1 MAETLAR
8 LFRHTVSYGKP
19 DVILAK
25 SDGSYRPISAQ
36 ELYRRVGR
44 LQLDLKRVGISAGDR
59 CAILSENRWEWAV
72 ADFAM
77 MTAGIVSV
85 PLYPTLTTEQLQYM
99 LEHSE
104 ARVVMVSGQDQ
115 FEKIQ
120 EIWQSLPN
128 LQGVI
133 SFEPVAVV
141 DDRVIWLQTLIG
153 DEPLNEAERREFETS
168 ISSTQPKDLASI
180 IYTSGTTGTP
190 KGVMLTHANF
200 ASNVR
205 DVEFDVGP
213 TDVCL
218 SFLPLSHVAERI
230 ADYIY
235 FNSGATVAYA
245 ESIDAV
251 PKNMQEVRPT
261 IAVGVPRFFE
271 KVHDRVMTA
280 MEEASPTRQRMF
292 NWALKCAKQAMP
304 YRLKNEPL
312 PLGLDL
318 RFWIADKLVFKKLR
332 DRLGGR
338 FRNFF
343 SGAAPLASHLAEFFF
358 SIGIPIYEAYGLTET
373 SPVVSLNTGKA
384 LKFGTVGKPIRNV
397 DVKIADDGEI
407 LVRGPNVMRG
417 YFKNPEATAEVI
429 VDGWFYTGDIGKIDE
444 DGFLSITDRKKD
456 LFKTSGGKY
465 IAPQPIENLL
475 KSSPYVSMAVV
486 IAEGRRFPSVLIVPN
501 FEKLRQFAR
510 TNDLGQLTNT
520 DLVEHPKVNELFMKE
535 INTACAELPRYELPK
550 KALIIDRELSIEDGE
565 LTPSMKVKRR
575 AVGIHFQRQ
584 IDALYAE

>member
-8 LFRHTVSYGKP
+8 LFRHTISYGKP
-19 DVILAK
+19 DMILAK
-25 SDGSYRPISAQ
+25 SDGEYRPISAQ
-36 ELYRRVGR
+36 EVYRRVGR
-44 LQLDLKRVGISAGDR
+44 VQLDLKRVGLVAGDR
-59 CAILSENRWEWAV
+59 CAILSENRWEWAI

-85 PLYPTLTTEQLQYM
+85 PLYPTLTSEHVQYM

-104 ARVVMVSGQDQ
+104 ARVVMVSDQ
-115 FEKIQ
+115 VQFDKTRKI
-120 EIWQSLPN
+120 WDTLPN

-133 SFEPVAVV
+133 AFDHVAAV
-141 DDRVIWLQTLIG
+141 DNRVIWLKTLIG
-153 DEPLNEAERREFETS
+153 EEPLSAVERRDFETS
-168 ISSTQPKDLASI
+168 IITTQPKDLASI

-200 ASNVR
+200 CSNVR
-205 DVEFDVGP
+205 DVDFEVGP

-235 FNSGATVAYA
+235 FDSGATVAYA

-280 MEEASPTRQRMF
+280 MEDAPPMKRRLF
-292 NWALKCAKQAMP
+292 FWALKTAKAAIP
-304 YRLKNEPL
+304 YQLRGESL
-312 PLGLDL
+312 PVGLG
-318 RFWIADKLVFKKLR
+318 FNVWVADTLVFKKLR
-332 DRLGGR
+332 GRLGGK

-343 SGAAPLASHLAEFFF
+343 SGAAPLAKHLAEFFYA
-358 SIGIPIYEAYGLTET
+358 IGIPIYEAYGLTET
-373 SPVVSLNTGKA
+373 SPIVSLNTGHA
-384 LKFGTVGKPIRNV
+384 LRFGTAGKVIQNV
-397 DVKIADDGEI
+397 NVKIADDGEI
-407 LVRGPNVMRG
+407 LVQGPNVMEG
-417 YFKNPEATAEVI
+417 YFKNPEATAAVI
-429 VDGWFYTGDIGKIDE
+429 VDGWFYTGDIGQLDD

-465 IAPQPIENLL
+465 IAPQPIENLM

-486 IAEGRRFPSVLIVPN
+486 IAESRRFPSALIVPN
-501 FEKLRQFAR
+501 LEKLRQYA
-510 TNDLGQLTNT
+510 DKHGLGELNNA
-520 DLVEHPKVNELFMKE
+520 DLVEHENINQLFMDE
-535 INTACAELPRYELPK
+535 ISSTCAELARYELPK
-550 KALIIDRELSIEDGE
+550 KVIVIDREFSIEEGE
-565 LTPSMKVKRR
+565 ITPTMKVKRR
-575 AVGIHFQRQ
+575 VVEIRFQRQ
-584 IDALYAE
+584 IDELYA